1 MGTTA
6 DGLHRTQVC
15 SQATAAG
22 RGCRPPWGYNR
33 SSGRSL
39 ATRAQNNCYGSK
51 AQAPHFLD
59 GVCSSERLLSEASRS
74 HQACTVPSRSQSSGQ
89 PGGCYN
95 CYGLY
100 FSPILQVSKLWLGVQ
115 FLDSA
120 YTQAHA
126 GTFPTAPPSKV
137 DISKSHKVEG
147 ALNTWIRS

>member
-1 MGTTA
+1 M
-6 DGLHRTQVC
+6 
-15 SQATAAG
+15 
-22 RGCRPPWGYNR
+22 
-33 SSGRSL
+33 
-39 ATRAQNNCYGSK
+39 
-51 AQAPHFLD
+51 
-59 GVCSSERLLSEASRS
+59 LSEASRS

-147 ALNTWIRS
+147 ALNTWIRSYSQIPSHEPRGWNQVCTALYKEHCACGSDPRAIKAIDVLPVNPGRQAMLSSCPSLKQPS